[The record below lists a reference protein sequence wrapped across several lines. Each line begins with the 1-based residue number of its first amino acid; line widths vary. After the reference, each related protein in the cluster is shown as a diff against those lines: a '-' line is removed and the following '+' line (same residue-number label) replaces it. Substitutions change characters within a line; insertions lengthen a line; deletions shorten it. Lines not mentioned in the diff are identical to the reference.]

1 MKDSLG
7 DRMKTYEKAG
17 RTYLTRRTPV
27 IVRIDGRAFHNFT
40 RGFHRPFDDVLI
52 NAMQLTMLD
61 LCYNIQNC
69 VLGYTQS
76 DEISLVLCDYKKR
89 DTSAWF
95 DNQVQ
100 KICSTS
106 AALATIFFNR
116 HFEATIKQFDSSGCL
131 SKEDREIYENALK
144 KNPTFDSRCFNLPK
158 EEVCNYFIWRQQDA
172 TRNSIQMAAQSM
184 FSHKELQGLSCNE
197 QQNLMLT
204 ERDFNWN
211 TLPFEKRRGSCAIKV
226 LSVWAVDGNIP
237 IFTMNRDY
245 IESRIV
251 FNGDD

>member
-1 MKDSLG
+1 MKNSLG
-7 DRMKTYEKAG
+7 DRMKTYEKAS

-27 IVRIDGRAFHNFT
+27 IVRVDGRAYHNFT
-40 RGFHRPFDDVLI
+40 RGFHKPFDDVLI

-61 LCYNIQNC
+61 LCKNIQNC

-106 AALATIFFNR
+106 AALATIFFNK
-116 HFEATIKQFDSSGCL
+116 HFEAMINCF
-131 SKEDREIYENALK
+131 SKEDRENYEKALK

-158 EEVCNYFIWRQQDA
+158 EEVCNYLIWRQQDA

-197 QQNLMLT
+197 LQNLMFA

-211 TLPFEKRRGSCAIKV
+211 TLPCEKRRGSCAIKIFNG
-226 LSVWAVDGNIP
+226 WWIDANIP
-237 IFTMNRDY
+237 IFTENRDY
-245 IESRIV
+245 IENRIV

>member
-7 DRMKTYEKAG
+7 DRMKNYEKAS
-17 RTYLTRRTPV
+17 RAYLTRRTPV
-27 IVRIDGRAFHNFT
+27 IVRLDGAHYHSFT

-61 LCYNIQNC
+61 LCKNIQNC
-69 VLGYTQS
+69 VLAYTQS
-76 DEISLVLCDYKKR
+76 DEISLILCDYKKR

-116 HFEATIKQFDSSGCL
+116 NFEAIIKKLNSLGYFYNEN
-131 SKEDREIYENALK
+131 KEIYEKALK

-158 EEVCNYFIWRQQDA
+158 EEVCNYLIWRQQDA

-184 FSHKELQGLSCNE
+184 FSHKELQGLSCNDL
-197 QQNLMLT
+197 QNLMFT
-204 ERDFNWN
+204 EKNFNWN
-211 TLPFEKRRGSCAIKV
+211 TLPCEKRRGSCAIKIFNG
-226 LSVWAVDGNIP
+226 WWIDANIP
-237 IFTMNRDY
+237 IFTENRDY
-245 IESRIV
+245 IESRIM

>member
-7 DRMKTYEKAG
+7 DRMKTYEKAS
-17 RTYLTRRTPV
+17 RTFLTRRTPV
-27 IVRIDGRAFHNFT
+27 IVRLDGRAFHNFT
-40 RGFHRPFDDVLI
+40 RGFHKPFDDVLI

-61 LCYNIQNC
+61 LCKNIQNC

-89 DTSAWF
+89 DTAAWF

-116 HFEATIKQFDSSGCL
+116 NFEAIIKQLYHLGYFYN
-131 SKEDREIYENALK
+131 EDKEIYEKALK

-184 FSHKELQGLSCNE
+184 FSHKELQGLSCNDL
-197 QQNLMLT
+197 QNLMFT
-204 ERDFNWN
+204 EKSFNWN
-211 TLPFEKRRGSCAIKV
+211 VLPCEQRRGSCAIKT
-226 LSVWAVDGNIP
+226 LGIWAIDGNIP
-237 IFTMNRDY
+237 IFTENRNY
-245 IESRIV
+245 IEEKIV

>member
-1 MKDSLG
+1 MRDSLG
-7 DRMKTYEKAG
+7 DRMKTYEKAS

-27 IVRIDGRAFHNFT
+27 IVRLDGAHYHSFT
-40 RGFHRPFDDVLI
+40 RGFHKPFDDVLI

-61 LCYNIQNC
+61 LCKNIQNC

-106 AALATIFFNR
+106 AALATIFFNK
-116 HFEATIKQFDSSGCL
+116 HFEAMINCF
-131 SKEDREIYENALK
+131 SKGDREIYEKALK

-158 EEVCNYFIWRQQDA
+158 EEVCNYLIWRQQDA
-172 TRNSIQMAAQSM
+172 ARNSIQMAAQSM
-184 FSHKELQGLSCNE
+184 FSHKELQGLSCNDL
-197 QQNLMLT
+197 QNLMFT
-204 ERDFNWN
+204 ERNFNWN
-211 TLPFEKRRGSCAIKV
+211 TLPCEKRRGSCAIKIFNG
-226 LSVWAVDGNIP
+226 WWIDGNIP
-237 IFTMNRDY
+237 IFTENRDY
-245 IESRIV
+245 VESRIV
-251 FNGDD
+251 FDGDD